1 MSAQIIG
8 KVKSTKTFKTYEVKW
23 DPSDRNVYIAY
34 AGWTRVG
41 KASSASQAIYM
52 AEAWIAQK
60 G

>member
-1 MSAQIIG
+1 MSAQSIG
-8 KVKSTKTFKTYEVKW
+8 RVKSPKTYKTYEVKW
-23 DPSDRNVYIAY
+23 DPSDRSVYVAY

-41 KASSASQAIYM
+41 QASSASQAIYM